1 MGIIGVGGE
10 LALRR
15 LKKCDNLDERLGR
28 ITLLEQDSGIN
39 YSPSDSP
46 ADFLTKLQQEQQHSD
61 ADAAGYNGWK
71 KLPPGVSDFTFSFPS
86 TLTETYT
93 TARGMA
99 TTRSRTIAAASSLL
113 DPRSISHNNG
123 CIVGDGNKAVV
134 LSPPSASA
142 SFTSHSPHVLFRGE
156 ESAEQNLFPSSLAGE
171 ADMSLRYLLEKA
183 NSLSQAS
190 LASSRVML
198 SSRPAFPSRPA
209 QVAPLRPCTLLSSK
223 HIPILT
229 KGRIPDT
236 PTRLCY
242 NSLPLQKFILPAA
255 ARKLRTRGRGISVSL
270 PAGSI
275 DTTAPPFGSIDD
287 PARMEQTKEK
297 REVEEKESGYYG
309 LPLSPSRR
317 NDAGVL
323 KNKKLAMT
331 GGSWPEQEL
340 LRMWKDSGEDSS
352 SSSTITTPTALIG
365 SERRRP
371 GTMKKSRAFS
381 TMARG
386 GGGEDDAKVVDADW
400 LEYIMIPPRINF
412 GQGQGAVRNG
422 NEKFDVPVITS
433 IVAPTGFEDE
443 DKGAK
448 RVTGNDIFAD
458 GDRNGEEEKDLLVE
472 LFGERETEIEN
483 LSGGREGRGLGDD
496 LGLAS
501 KMEMGESWGWD
512 IISRVEAYD

>member
-15 LKKCDNLDERLGR
+15 LKKYDNLDEGLGR

-39 YSPSDSP
+39 YSPGDAP
-46 ADFLTKLQQEQQHSD
+46 ADFLTKLQQEQRYPD

-71 KLPPGVSDFTFSFPS
+71 NLPPGASDFTFSFPS

-113 DPRSISHNNG
+113 DPPIISHNNG
-123 CIVGDGNKAVV
+123 FIVGDGNKAIV

-142 SFTSHSPHVLFRGE
+142 PFTSH
-156 ESAEQNLFPSSLAGE
+156 SAEQNLFSSSLAGE
-171 ADMSLRYLLEKA
+171 ADISLRYLLEKA

-190 LASSRVML
+190 LASSRAML
-198 SSRPAFPSRPA
+198 SSRPAFPSLPA
-209 QVAPLRPCTLLSSK
+209 KVPPLRPCTLLSSK

-229 KGRIPDT
+229 KGRIPVT
-236 PTRLCY
+236 QIRLCY
-242 NSLPLQKFILPAA
+242 NPLPLPKFILPAA
-255 ARKLRTRGRGISVSL
+255 ARKLRTRGRGIPVSL
-270 PAGSI
+270 PAGSK

-287 PARMEQTKEK
+287 PARIEKTKEK
-297 REVEEKESGYYG
+297 RKGEEKESGYYG
-309 LPLSPSRR
+309 LSLSVVTR
-317 NDAGVL
+317 NDARGL
-323 KNKKLAMT
+323 KNKRMVMT
-331 GGSWPEQEL
+331 GGSSPEREL

-352 SSSTITTPTALIG
+352 SSSSTITTPTASIG
-365 SERRRP
+365 SERRRQ
-371 GTMKKSRAFS
+371 GMMRKSRVFS
-381 TMARG
+381 TG
-386 GGGEDDAKVVDADW
+386 GGGEDDAKVVDAEW
-400 LEYIMIPPRINF
+400 LEYTMISPRINF
-412 GQGQGAVRNG
+412 GQGQGAVGNG
-422 NEKFDVPVITS
+422 NEKFDVPVINS
-433 IVAPTGFEDE
+433 IFAPAEFEDE

-458 GDRNGEEEKDLLVE
+458 GDRKGEEEKGLLVE
-472 LFGERETEIEN
+472 LLGEREIEIEN
-483 LSGGREGRGLGDD
+483 ISGGREGGGLGDD